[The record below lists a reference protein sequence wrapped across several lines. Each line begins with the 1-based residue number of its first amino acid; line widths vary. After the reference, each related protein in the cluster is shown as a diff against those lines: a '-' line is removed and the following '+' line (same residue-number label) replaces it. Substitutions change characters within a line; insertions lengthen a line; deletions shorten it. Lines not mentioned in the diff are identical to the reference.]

1 MPQLLPRFPA
11 VGPAVKALCVLAS
24 MLVMPA
30 FGAQAAEPA
39 ASLKGAWI
47 RMIIPARPAAGY
59 FTLSNDGSAP
69 LTLVSASSPG
79 CGMLMLHKSVS
90 QGGVEEMQM
99 VASIV
104 VPAHGSVAFAPGA
117 YHLMCMSPTA
127 TLKVGT
133 TVPVSLNFADG
144 GALTQSFPVRGA
156 TGK

>member
-11 VGPAVKALCVLAS
+11 AGPAARTLCILACLLAL
-24 MLVMPA
+24 PA
-30 FGAQAAEPA
+30 LGAEAAESG
-39 ASLKGAWI
+39 ASLKDAWV

-69 LTLVSASSPG
+69 LALVSASSPG

-99 VASIV
+99 VASIF

-117 YHLMCMSPTA
+117 YHLMCMSPAA

-133 TVPVSLNFADG
+133 TIPVTLNFADG